1 MKLKAIIC
9 FIKGE
14 HDIDTDESIINAPMM
29 DKRNWLCRC
38 KRCGYYLMHDG
49 AMSGLTI
56 LLNEKEA
63 YQIKNDFEDDI
74 ARISNLNC
82 NTKMDGMEE

>member
-9 FIKGE
+9 LIKG
-14 HDIDTDESIINAPMM
+14 HDIDTDESIISETMR
-29 DKRNWLCRC
+29 DKRNWLCKC

-49 AMSGLTI
+49 ALSGLTI

-63 YQIKNDFEDDI
+63 YQLKQDFENEVAIIKNLGKKNE
-74 ARISNLNC
+74 L
-82 NTKMDGMEE
+82 

>member
-1 MKLKAIIC
+1 MKLKVIIC
-9 FIKGE
+9 LIKG
-14 HDIDTDESIINAPMM
+14 HNIDRNESIVSATMM

-49 AMSGLTI
+49 AGSGLTI

-63 YQIKNDFEDDI
+63 YQIKNDFEKDV
-74 ARISNLNC
+74 ARILN
-82 NTKMDGMEE
+82 NRNKV